1 MADYERIF
9 AAVFPPSADV
19 VVPTPVATPVLG
31 STGLGQSFGG
41 FVAPAS
47 EPQSSAEEQIKWDR
61 AWHTATSYLSLPN
74 ELITIAHA
82 KQSEEALRARWLKP
96 FTTEIASAVS
106 YLVSI
111 NSPGNRLRRGSLK
124 DNLLQW
130 YYEEML
136 SRHYVDYVSPTIV
149 KVKHGVFRAKL
160 LLLISSS
167 ISTMGPTA
175 MLYLMQAK
183 SYK

>member
-1 MADYERIF
+1 MADYDRIF
-9 AAVFPPSADV
+9 AAVFPPSSDV
-19 VVPTPVATPVLG
+19 IVPTPAATSVLG
-31 STGLGQSFGG
+31 STGLGESFGG

-61 AWHTATSYLSLPN
+61 AWHAATSYLSLPK

-82 KQSEEALRARWLKP
+82 RQSEEALRARWLKP
-96 FTTEIASAVS
+96 YTSEIANAVS

-130 YYEEML
+130 YYEEVV

-149 KVKHGVFRAKL
+149 KVNH
-160 LLLISSS
+160 
-167 ISTMGPTA
+167 
-175 MLYLMQAK
+175 
-183 SYK
+183 